1 MPTPT
6 SKDAKQALYAVA
18 GVADLAVSTIRHLP
32 AEAAK
37 MRDRLP
43 DEAAKTYGQLVRRGE
58 TLERLSSSR
67 FSRVTSDCCLSSD
80 CRNVRISSL
89 RDSISRSFRT
99 ISSLSEDVWGD
110 PGLRGLSSNAGAA
123 GVSGSEESGALETS
137 SVTARSE
144 SARSSST

>member
-43 DEAAKTYGQLVRRGE
+43 DEAVKTYGQLVRRGE
-58 TLERLSSSR
+58 TLVTGVRRSR
-67 FSRVTSDCCLSSD
+67 PTRQATEATRNAVSRTKAANTRA
-80 CRNVRISSL
+80 RN
-89 RDSISRSFRT
+89 
-99 ISSLSEDVWGD
+99 
-110 PGLRGLSSNAGAA
+110 
-123 GVSGSEESGALETS
+123 
-137 SVTARSE
+137 
-144 SARSSST
+144 SARSTRTSAKAASTTVRRAAAADTKAAKSAASKVGER